1 MLFQKVPDMQ
11 AGNVLSVAWI
21 TKFTH
26 PASVA
31 SFIWSLNYN
40 FVWSE
45 TGYLSPGILFASSQ
59 ILPADLNE
67 TNYVELTYSNGAY
80 NFRNQK
86 ASGVS
91 GNLQITQDN
100 TIPLKQAMV
109 GIGMSGSPTFVVNAQ
124 PNMNL
129 TFTPHPEYWIAFGN
143 FNAGEVID
151 VQAISN
157 AAKIDFPPGIVA
169 MNVTLNQDNTW
180 EITPSAD

>member
-1 MLFQKVPDMQ
+1 
-11 AGNVLSVAWI
+11 
-21 TKFTH
+21 
-26 PASVA
+26 
-31 SFIWSLNYN
+31 
-40 FVWSE
+40 
-45 TGYLSPGILFASSQ
+45 
-59 ILPADLNE
+59 
-67 TNYVELTYSNGAY
+67 
-80 NFRNQK
+80 
-86 ASGVS
+86 
-91 GNLQITQDN
+91 
-100 TIPLKQAMV
+100 MV